1 MSTSTT
7 SNVPTSITALA
18 QWISKRKAW
27 GAVPFAL
34 ILLGFILLAILAPLL
49 APLDPLNQSLLAR
62 LKPPGFS
69 ANGVTRWLGSDE
81 LGRDLLSR
89 VIYGTR
95 ISLLVALL
103 SVCVSG
109 SLGTLIGLI
118 AGYRRGW
125 IEIVIMRAV
134 DIMMSIP
141 AILLAILMV
150 AVLGPS
156 ITNLVIVLG
165 LTRWPR
171 YTRIAYAQTLVVAN
185 MPYVTAAR
193 LAGARMPRI
202 LFRHLLPNIMAPL
215 IVVATLEFGLMI
227 LYEAGLSFLGLGIQ
241 PPTPSW
247 GAIMNAGR
255 DYIASAWWI
264 TVFPGACLFLV
275 VLSVNLLGDYL
286 RDYFDR
292 RSMTS

>member
-1 MSTSTT
+1 MNDLTSAKAANPL
-7 SNVPTSITALA
+7 SALSA
-18 QWISKRKAW
+18 WLTRRRAW
-27 GAVPFAL
+27 GAVPFVI
-34 ILLGFILLAILAPLL
+34 ILLGFIIIALLATFV
-49 APLDPLNQSLLAR
+49 APLDPVSQSLLAR
-62 LKPPGFS
+62 LKPPGF
-69 ANGVTRWLGSDE
+69 ATGGVTRWLGTDE

-103 SVCVSG
+103 SVFASG
-109 SLGTLIGLI
+109 TFGTAIGLI

-125 IEIVIMRAV
+125 TEVVIMRAV

-171 YTRIAYAQTLVVAN
+171 YTRIAYAQTLSIAN

-193 LAGARMPRI
+193 LSGARTPRI
-202 LFRHLLPNIMAPL
+202 LLRHLLPNILGPVV
-215 IVVATLEFGLMI
+215 VVATLEFGLMI

-264 TVFPGACLFLV
+264 TVFPGLCLFLV

-292 RSMTS
+292 RSASN